1 MYQKHGTIHWNGAMT
16 LEYERVE
23 GQCKSYIIKTP
34 TKLLCTKVFWKNY
47 LFTWVSETVY
57 GDLKGDF

>member
-1 MYQKHGTIHWNGAMT
+1 MYQKLGTIHWNGAMT

-23 GQCKSYIIKTP
+23 DQSKSYIINTP
-34 TKLLCTKVFWKNY
+34 TKLMCTKVFWKNY
-47 LFTWVSETVY
+47 LSTWVSETVY